1 MLVAQ
6 SLIPNTELAE
16 VSMGTGLS
24 VIVQEESFGGYAL
37 SDGTYQSFEDWYSA
51 NWKDLGLEWQTNLS
65 PTFGL
70 RWGLSTGEKGEKY
83 QIDPSLTFGFVV
95 TSVISRNE
103 KLTFSA
109 TTRFGGNLTE
119 ETCTADY
126 GDIGGVQTVNCRLA
140 ATPLPPSE
148 TLEYLFDIV
157 PPDRAEVKLQYSFEF

>member
-65 PTFGL
+65 PT
-70 RWGLSTGEKGEKY
+70 
-83 QIDPSLTFGFVV
+83 
-95 TSVISRNE
+95 
-103 KLTFSA
+103 
-109 TTRFGGNLTE
+109 
-119 ETCTADY
+119 
-126 GDIGGVQTVNCRLA
+126 
-140 ATPLPPSE
+140 
-148 TLEYLFDIV
+148 
-157 PPDRAEVKLQYSFEF
+157 